1 MTFKARFTH
10 EEWNLLREAA
20 VMVSTG
26 IENAHPSSLIGLL
39 GETRAFINSVTSG
52 QEVSSF
58 INELGADE
66 SDLTFSAHL
75 DDDDVKQW
83 SREEQRT
90 YAKARALDIAGKAAA
105 VAGARLEPVDAAGY
119 RQWLFAI
126 AERVAEASRE
136 GFLGLFGQR
145 VSEEEADFL
154 DDLKAALRL

>member
-1 MTFKARFTH
+1 MTFKDRFST

-26 IENAHPSSLIGLL
+26 TENAHPSSLIGLL

-52 QEVSSF
+52 QEVNPF

-75 DDDDVKQW
+75 DDEDVKQW
-83 SREEQRT
+83 SPDERRT
-90 YAKARALDIAGKAAA
+90 YTKARAIDIAGKASL
-105 VAGARLEPVDAAGY
+105 VADAKLDPVDAAGY
-119 RQWLFAI
+119 RRWLFAI

-145 VSEEEADFL
+145 VSEEEAVFL
-154 DDLKAALRL
+154 GELGAALRL